1 MLNAQQ
7 VIQDLQN
14 ARNSL
19 VPDKTQ
25 LQEAKNRLENSINQQ
40 TDTDGMTEDS
50 LNNYNDKLTK
60 ARQNLEKIT
69 QVLNG
74 QPTVA
79 EIRQNTSEANS
90 HTQALDTARSQ
101 LTLNREPYI
110 NHINNE
116 SHLNN
121 AQKDNFKAQVNS
133 APNHN
138 ALETI
143 KNKADTLNQSMT
155 ALSESIADYENQNN
169 KKII

>member
-1 MLNAQQ
+1 
-7 VIQDLQN
+7 
-14 ARNSL
+14 
-19 VPDKTQ
+19 
-25 LQEAKNRLENSINQQ
+25 
-40 TDTDGMTEDS
+40 MTEDS

-121 AQKDNFKAQVNS
+121 VQ
-133 APNHN
+133 
-138 ALETI
+138 
-143 KNKADTLNQSMT
+143 
-155 ALSESIADYENQNN
+155 
-169 KKII
+169 KIILKLKLTQHLIIML